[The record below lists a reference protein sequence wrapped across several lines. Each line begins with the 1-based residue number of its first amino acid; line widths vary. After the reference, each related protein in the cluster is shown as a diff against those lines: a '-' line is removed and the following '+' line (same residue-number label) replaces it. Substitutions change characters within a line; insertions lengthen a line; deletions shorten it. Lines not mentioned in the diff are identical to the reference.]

1 MYNPQFPHTLRVI
14 REGLDEHG
22 DPITDENGDPVAA
35 VVTLTAVVMV
45 DNQPTFD
52 ADGKFITE
60 EVDSIP
66 FGYRQSSMNT
76 MRAGDVIVSDYK
88 ISCPIFLT
96 PLNPGDILEIRLGR
110 HRLKAKILEPRPY
123 AKKEDAATMYEIIE
137 DVVI

>member
-1 MYNPQFPHTLRVI
+1 MYNPRFPHTLRVV

-22 DPITDENGDPVAA
+22 NPITDENGDPISSYVS
-35 VVTLTAVVMV
+35 LTAVVMV

-52 ADGKFITE
+52 SKGNFITE

-96 PLNPGDILEIRLGR
+96 PLNPGDILELSDYEKTFRGVVVKKDTFNLGSLIWFDR
-110 HRLKAKILEPRPY
+110 IKNE
-123 AKKEDAATMYEIIE
+123 
-137 DVVI
+137 